1 MQIYFSPEFFKEDS
15 QVLNIVT
22 QNNEPV
28 GYLTFLMKDKKMYV
42 FGVLENEGVTEDFKD
57 LVKPYVQGLLKIDPE
72 MDVYSY
78 LTAGGKK
85 LDVEF
90 QGKKK
95 G

>member
-1 MQIYFSPEFFKEDS
+1 MQIYFSPEFFREDA

-28 GYLTFLMKDKKMYV
+28 GYLTFLTKDKKMYV

-72 MDVYSY
+72 MDVYTY

-85 LDVEF
+85 LEIDVS
-90 QGKKK
+90 GKK